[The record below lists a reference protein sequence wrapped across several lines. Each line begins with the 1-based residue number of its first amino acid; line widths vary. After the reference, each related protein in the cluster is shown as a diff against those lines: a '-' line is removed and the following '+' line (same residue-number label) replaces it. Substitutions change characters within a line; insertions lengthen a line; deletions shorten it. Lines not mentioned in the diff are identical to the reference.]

1 MTCHFKVAECSLRGG
16 QIPLKEPL
24 VPEAFRQ
31 FPYPTPPL
39 RRLDTTR
46 IYREAYEGAGAAAG
60 LTDDTAAERE
70 AAAEFAD
77 EARDG
82 DL

>member
-1 MTCHFKVAECSLRGG
+1 VTPVSDPALTDA
-16 QIPLKEPL
+16 
-24 VPEAFRQ
+24 EAFGQ
-31 FPYPTPPL
+31 FQYPTPPL

-46 IYREAYEGAGAAAG
+46 IYREAYDGAGAAAG
-60 LTDDTAAERE
+60 LTDDAAAARE

-77 EARDG
+77 EIEDG